1 MSRKKKSK
9 KEKEEKKPDSVP
21 YFQLFRFATPVDK
34 VCYFFACIAA
44 CGNGILF
51 PLFALILGGVFNNVG
66 AGPSI
71 DETVRKL
78 NQYSLYFLIL
88 GIAAFVC
95 TFFEAT
101 LASISSQRQ
110 IKKLREAYV
119 EGLLRQD
126 LAWHDAEKTGDFAS
140 HLAEDTIAIQAGIG
154 SWLIIAQGIV
164 LSFTRVPIFLC

>member
-1 MSRKKKSK
+1 MT
-9 KEKEEKKPDSVP
+9 EKQKIEQQQTQIIP
-21 YFQLFRFATPVDK
+21 YFQLFRFATPIDK

-44 CGNGILF
+44 CGNGLLF
-51 PLFALILGGVFNNVG
+51 PFFALIIGGVFNDTG
-66 AGPSI
+66 ASPSV

-88 GIAAFVC
+88 GIVAFIC

-140 HLAEDTIAIQAGIG
+140 RLAEDTISIQAGIG
-154 SWLIIAQGIV
+154 MWRENESLFHSFILVITINPNIV
-164 LSFTRVPIFLC
+164 